1 MSNHKEIKY
10 KVSLNEAKEILF
22 KSAHPVEKKEIIDVS
37 LSLYRVIAEDV
48 ISDIDVPP
56 FDISSKD
63 GYAVNIN
70 GGSLGLSIPFK
81 EIAEKED
88 EIKPRECIWVE
99 TGRRI
104 TQGANGVVPAEMV
117 KKVNNNVFF
126 TRHIQLGK
134 NIFKKAVFL
143 KRGEIILRKG
153 TLIDERKIGLF
164 PFLGEK
170 EIEVYKKVKIGIISI
185 GKNITKRNDINWV
198 ILKSLIENNG
208 GRVIWVKRVKSCDE
222 FISIFRDEKN
232 LDFIV
237 SSGGVSKGREDFVFA
252 AISKIGTPIFH
263 GVRIKPGKPLCFG
276 KINETP
282 ILSLSGNPTPCL
294 ITAYIFLVPL
304 LRKMAHLPFKT
315 EAEQLKVG
323 ASLNIK
329 KIGKEGVKILP
340 IKIENG
346 LVLFSNIPFCFN
358 SIMGLKD
365 TMGLAIIDEGV
376 EEIRKGSNV
385 KVFKFNKY

>member
-1 MSNHKEIKY
+1 
-10 KVSLNEAKEILF
+10 
-22 KSAHPVEKKEIIDVS
+22 
-37 LSLYRVIAEDV
+37 
-48 ISDIDVPP
+48 
-56 FDISSKD
+56 
-63 GYAVNIN
+63 
-70 GGSLGLSIPFK
+70 
-81 EIAEKED
+81 
-88 EIKPRECIWVE
+88 
-99 TGRRI
+99 
-104 TQGANGVVPAEMV
+104 
-117 KKVNNNVFF
+117 
-126 TRHIQLGK
+126 QLGE
-134 NIFKKAVFL
+134 NFFKKAVFI

-153 TLIDERKIGLF
+153 TLIDERKIGIF
-164 PFLGEK
+164 PLLEK
-170 EIEVYKKVKIGIISI
+170 KKVKVYKKPKIGVVSI
-185 GKNITKRNDINWV
+185 GKNIAERNDINWV

-263 GVRIKPGKPLCFG
+263 GVKIKPGKPLCFG

-294 ITAYIFLVPL
+294 ITAYLFLVPS
-304 LRKMAHLPFKT
+304 LRKMAHLPFET
-315 EAEQLKVG
+315 EVERLKAG

-329 KIGKEGVKILP
+329 KIGKGGVKILP
-340 IKIENG
+340 IKIKNG
-346 LVLFSNIPFCFN
+346 LVLFPNIPFCFS

-385 KVFKFNKY
+385 KVFKFKKY